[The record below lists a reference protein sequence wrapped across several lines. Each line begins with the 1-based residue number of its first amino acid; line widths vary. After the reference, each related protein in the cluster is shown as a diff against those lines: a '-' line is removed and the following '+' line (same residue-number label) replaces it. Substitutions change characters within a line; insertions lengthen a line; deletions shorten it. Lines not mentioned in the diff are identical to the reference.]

1 MKTNRLILYYSSYFQ
16 PMYWP
21 AIAFKNYT
29 PISISLSHSKKLK
42 WE

>member
-1 MKTNRLILYYSSYFQ
+1 MKTNRLILLLFILFPAYVLAGNRFQ
-16 PMYWP
+16 E
-21 AIAFKNYT
+21 YT